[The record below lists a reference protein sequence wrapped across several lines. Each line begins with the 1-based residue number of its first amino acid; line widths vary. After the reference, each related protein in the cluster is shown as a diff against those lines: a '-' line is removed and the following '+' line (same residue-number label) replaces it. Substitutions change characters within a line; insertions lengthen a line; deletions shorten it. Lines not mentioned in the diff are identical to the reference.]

1 MAQFRARSEMPASA
15 EEVFA
20 WHARPGALERLLPP
34 WERTRVL
41 ERSGGIHDGGRV
53 VIALHLGPAPI
64 RWVARHTDYEPGRL
78 FRDVQESGPFAR
90 WVHTHMTTPLTET
103 TSTLEDSIDYEPPL
117 GPLGQALGGPVI
129 QAMLERQFRFRHAR
143 TRLDLERHAPYRHQA
158 PWRIAMTGA
167 TGMLGTQLSA
177 FLTTG
182 GHTVVPLVRR
192 EVRPGEAAVYW
203 DPERGVLDPA
213 DLEGFDAVI
222 HLAGE
227 NIAGGRWTAERK
239 ARILG
244 SREAGTR
251 LLGET
256 LAKLERKPRVWISA
270 SGAGFYGDRGDEVLT
285 EASAG
290 GRGFLADVCRAW
302 EAGTASARDAGIR
315 VVNLRIGV
323 VMTPSGGALAKQ
335 LIPYELG
342 LGGPVGSGRQYLSWI
357 DEDDLMGVVLHALH
371 TDSLEGPVN
380 ATSPEP
386 VQSAGFARALGHV
399 LHRPAV
405 MPLPAPAVLALFGE
419 MGQEALLEG
428 QRVLPQRLLDTGF
441 RFAHPNLEASL
452 GYQLGKS
459 V

>member
-1 MAQFRARSEMPASA
+1 
-15 EEVFA
+15 
-20 WHARPGALERLLPP
+20 
-34 WERTRVL
+34 
-41 ERSGGIHDGGRV
+41 
-53 VIALHLGPAPI
+53 
-64 RWVARHTDYEPGRL
+64 
-78 FRDVQESGPFAR
+78 
-90 WVHTHMTTPLTET
+90 
-103 TSTLEDSIDYEPPL
+103 
-117 GPLGQALGGPVI
+117 
-129 QAMLERQFRFRHAR
+129 MLERQFRFRHAR
-143 TRLDLERHAPYRHQA
+143 TRLDLERHAPYRGQA

-192 EVRPGEAAVYW
+192 EVRRGEAAIYW

-227 NIAGGRWTAERK
+227 NIAGGRWTPERK

-256 LAKLERKPRVWISA
+256 LARLERKPRVWISA

-302 EAGTASARDAGIR
+302 EAGTVSARDAGIR

-342 LGGPVGSGRQYLSWI
+342 LGGPVGTGRQCLSWI

-405 MPLPAPAVLALFGE
+405 MPLPTPAVLALFGE

-428 QRVLPQRLLDTGF
+428 QRVMPQRLLDTGF
-441 RFAHPNLEASL
+441 RFAHPNLEAAL
-452 GYQLGKS
+452 GYQLGRS
-459 V
+459 G